1 MNRRCLLC
9 ENALLV
15 LKIVS
20 KLSKISLCGS
30 LSNAYSFF
38 PITLLAFLLNFALI
52 ENISLFEDKKTREQ
66 SQKNMIV
73 ATQICCVTV
82 VRELSI

>member
-1 MNRRCLLC
+1 MNRRCPLY

-52 ENISLFEDKKTREQ
+52 ENISLFEDKKTLN
-66 SQKNMIV
+66 SLKKI
-73 ATQICCVTV
+73 
-82 VRELSI
+82 